1 MKKRHYIILLI
12 LLTLG
17 LNVKSQ
23 VLRKVKT
30 RDLIPI
36 TEKFGLDSA
45 LNLIVGMPTYYLDS
59 IATDELIKA
68 IGESKPTDK
77 ITYFLTD
84 YSLTFNNPELSEIIY
99 KYYSAKKELIKIEQP
114 KEYGGFSNISNDEL
128 LTIIKYA
135 DNKTQN
141 LLIGLYNEWDL
152 KSNEYFADYQKGF
165 EKKYPG
171 QQERLQE
178 PYRDCNLNCYKI
190 LIALDKLESTF
201 PDSLKYKKHR
211 EFLKDYNRGTTLYKS
226 GAFTDYTKMNIIDT
240 IDLNNNPK
248 ALDDIDF
255 QKYDK
260 LKKMFKSYNKSYCW
274 KFLFYNEKKGYLDLG
289 CQSDPLAG
297 YGTLL
302 FLEIRND
309 KLFIYEIQSW
319 IS

>member
-23 VLRKVKT
+23 ELRKVKT
-30 RDLIPI
+30 SDLIPI

-68 IGESKPTDK
+68 ISESKPTDK

-84 YSLTFNNPELSEIIY
+84 YSLTFSNPELSEIIY

-128 LTIIKYA
+128 LTVIKYA

-152 KSNEYFADYQKGF
+152 KSNDYFADYQKGF

-171 QQERLQE
+171 HQEKLQE

-248 ALDDIDF
+248 ALNDIDF

-260 LKKMFKSYNKSYCW
+260 LKKMFNSYNKSYCW
-274 KFLFYNEKKGYLDLG
+274 KFLIYNEKKGYLDLG

-309 KLFIYEIQSW
+309 KLFIYEIESW

>member
-23 VLRKVKT
+23 ELRKVKT
-30 RDLIPI
+30 SDLIPI
-36 TEKFGLDSA
+36 TKKFGLDSA

-59 IATDELIKA
+59 IATNELIKA

-141 LLIGLYNEWDL
+141 LLIGIYNEWNL
-152 KSNEYFADYQKGF
+152 KSNDYLADY
-165 EKKYPG
+165 
-171 QQERLQE
+171 
-178 PYRDCNLNCYKI
+178 
-190 LIALDKLESTF
+190 
-201 PDSLKYKKHR
+201 
-211 EFLKDYNRGTTLYKS
+211 
-226 GAFTDYTKMNIIDT
+226 
-240 IDLNNNPK
+240 
-248 ALDDIDF
+248 
-255 QKYDK
+255 
-260 LKKMFKSYNKSYCW
+260 
-274 KFLFYNEKKGYLDLG
+274 
-289 CQSDPLAG
+289 
-297 YGTLL
+297 
-302 FLEIRND
+302 
-309 KLFIYEIQSW
+309 
-319 IS
+319 